1 MHPFFTCV
9 FCLCSRPFYALFTSL
24 LPSCFQDF
32 SPNNVSI
39 LRGSYGRGKGRCLI
53 EVPTPKRGIFLVNF
67 RIKWLL
73 CFVHVRF
80 DRAGSHKV
88 WVAVRALTC
97 QFAKKCSRE
106 LWHVHVHFDRAGS
119 HKVWVAVLFCTFL
132 RLFWGNFPQKIDF
145 VTCSYAYRPCA
156 GLRKTCGAVLACGIS
171 PRGSYR
177 FTCKIVLRLTCP
189 YTFRWR
195 RLGKKLRRVS
205 GARFSCE
212 FSREMALVTCPY
224 AFRLRRLARSVG
236 RGLGIYLGGDI
247 LLAKFSRRMVFCEKI
262 MGPPEIWWW
271 SGWNPLKGSL
281 HDHVLVPVSRVGSSS
296 RMPGGSPFWAQAHKK

>member
-1 MHPFFTCV
+1 
-9 FCLCSRPFYALFTSL
+9 
-24 LPSCFQDF
+24 
-32 SPNNVSI
+32 
-39 LRGSYGRGKGRCLI
+39 LI

-189 YTFRWR
+189 YTFRLR
-195 RLGKKLRRVS
+195 RLGKKIAACVW
-205 GARFSCE
+205 GAFFLWILAWDGSCDM
-212 FSREMALVTCPY
+212 SICI
-224 AFRLRRLARSVG
+224 S
-236 RGLGIYLGGDI
+236 I
-247 LLAKFSRRMVFCEKI
+247 
-262 MGPPEIWWW
+262 
-271 SGWNPLKGSL
+271 
-281 HDHVLVPVSRVGSSS
+281 
-296 RMPGGSPFWAQAHKK
+296 AQARTKCGSRSRDLSGGRHFTCKIFA